1 MLKKKTS
8 HCYLLFVRRSIVA
21 GFLPVN
27 AVYGKIRIIYD
38 VSLALVCFAHA
49 NCAMRNALRGRRI
62 KRLLAWWSNL
72 PIQSSR
78 LVLLLQLQLS
88 KPGGG

>member
-49 NCAMRNALRGRRI
+49 NCAMRNALRGQRI
-62 KRLLAWWSNL
+62 CAGPALAGL
-72 PIQSSR
+72 VVQSTHTK
-78 LVLLLQLQLS
+78 L
-88 KPGGG
+88 